1 MFTLLKKRGDTMK
14 VVSNIEIGKKL
25 RAIRKKA
32 GLSQRGLAKI
42 ELKKNGFSE
51 EQLETSSILNSE
63 ESTISQ
69 IERGAR
75 SLTID
80 KAVTFAEIFNVSLD
94 YFFRETESYKSEYE
108 FIKEKFGFSDDALNK
123 LEQLNKDNKEMTGV
137 LNKLLSVDL
146 LPFFVELLEAFSE
159 HSYIGTKS
167 LVSLY
172 PGNTFLTSQNIK
184 GYYKKP
190 IILKPKDLEYQSLF
204 KISEISKNIANELK
218 KNGGK

>member
-1 MFTLLKKRGDTMK
+1 MGPIND
-14 VVSNIEIGKKL
+14 IEVGKKL
-25 RAIRKKA
+25 RTIRNKA
-32 GLSQRGLAKI
+32 GLSQRDLAKI
-42 ELKKNGFSE
+42 ELEKNGFSQE
-51 EQLETSSILNSE
+51 NLKSTSALSSGK
-63 ESTISQ
+63 STISQ
-69 IERGAR
+69 IERGVR
-75 SLTID
+75 GLTVDRAI
-80 KAVTFAEIFNVSLD
+80 VYAEIFNVSLD

-123 LEQLNKDNKEMTGV
+123 LEQLNKNNKEMISV
-137 LNKLLSVDL
+137 LNRLLSIDL
-146 LPFFVELLEAFSE
+146 LPFFMELLEAFSE

-167 LVSLY
+167 LVSQY

-184 GYYKKP
+184 GYYRKP